1 MLAPW
6 QVFECSVGGKVEV
19 ANSQNRE
26 RSSLNISRQ
35 TKDDLDSIKHSGQ
48 SYDGLIQELVKFWK
62 DKGSEYWT
70 RRQKGERKIRAEES
84 SDAAGMKSQP

>member
-1 MLAPW
+1 M
-6 QVFECSVGGKVEV
+6 

-26 RSSLNISRQ
+26 RSSLNISRR

-70 RRQKGERKIRAEES
+70 RRQKEGKNRTEES
-84 SDAAGMKSQP
+84 DHMAGVRGQP

>member
-48 SYDGLIQELVKFWK
+48 SYDGLIQELIKFWK
-62 DKGSEYWT
+62 DKGRE
-70 RRQKGERKIRAEES
+70 KKNRAEES
-84 SDAAGMKSQP
+84 DHMVGVKSQP

>member
-1 MLAPW
+1 M
-6 QVFECSVGGKVEV
+6 

-35 TKDDLDSIKHSGQ
+35 TKGDLDSIKHSGQ

-62 DKGSEYWT
+62 DKGREEKN
-70 RRQKGERKIRAEES
+70 RAGE
-84 SDAAGMKSQP
+84 SDPMAGVKSQP

>member
-1 MLAPW
+1 M
-6 QVFECSVGGKVEV
+6 

-26 RSSLNISRQ
+26 RSSLNILRR

-62 DKGSEYWT
+62 DKGREGKN
-70 RRQKGERKIRAEES
+70 RAGE
-84 SDAAGMKSQP
+84 SDHMTGVKSQP

>member
-19 ANSQNRE
+19 VNSQSRE
-26 RSSLNISRQ
+26 WSSLNILRR
-35 TKDDLDSIKHSGQ
+35 TKDDLDLIKHSGQ

-62 DKGSEYWT
+62 DKGREE
-70 RRQKGERKIRAEES
+70 KNRAEES
-84 SDAAGMKSQP
+84 DHMAGVKSQP

>member
-1 MLAPW
+1 ML
-6 QVFECSVGGKVEV
+6 EKVEV

-26 RSSLNISRQ
+26 RSSINISRR

-62 DKGSEYWT
+62 DKNWPETKTSI
-70 RRQKGERKIRAEES
+70 KVPA
-84 SDAAGMKSQP
+84 